1 MDFLLYIFL
10 EGLMRVMGLRVQSKR
25 SGAGRLGLRLDM
37 GISSLGLGEGKE
49 KEFGCE
55 FSLCRHEFSL
65 CKVEFS
71 LCRWL
76 LYIGARCTTLIRAP

>member
-37 GISSLGLGEGKE
+37 GISSLGLRRLSG
-49 KEFGCE
+49 EFGKYTYE
-55 FSLCRHEFSL
+55 FG
-65 CKVEFS
+65 K
-71 LCRWL
+71 CRWL
-76 LYIGARCTTLIRAP
+76 IYIGARCTTSIRAP

>member
-10 EGLMRVMGLRVQSKR
+10 EGLMRVMGLRVQDKR
-25 SGAGRLGLRLDM
+25 WGAGRCGLRLDM
-37 GISSLGLGEGKE
+37 GISSLGLGEGKRRLSVE
-49 KEFGCE
+49 
-55 FSLCRHEFSL
+55 CRHEFSL

>member
-10 EGLMRVMGLRVQSKR
+10 EGLMRVMGLRVHSKR

-55 FSLCRHEFSL
+55 FSLCR
-65 CKVEFS
+65 
-71 LCRWL
+71 WL

>member
-49 KEFGCE
+49 KRRKEFGECT
-55 FSLCRHEFSL
+55 
-65 CKVEFS
+65 
-71 LCRWL
+71 WL
-76 LYIGARCTTLIRAP
+76 IYIGARCTTSIRAP

>member
-37 GISSLGLGEGKE
+37 GISSLGLRRLSG
-49 KEFGCE
+49 EFGKYTYE
-55 FSLCRHEFSL
+55 LGK

-76 LYIGARCTTLIRAP
+76 IYIGARCTTSIRAP

>member
-37 GISSLGLGEGKE
+37 GISSLGLGEGKRRLSG
-49 KEFGCE
+49 EFGKYTYE
-55 FSLCRHEFSL
+55 FG
-65 CKVEFS
+65 K
-71 LCRWL
+71 CRWL
-76 LYIGARCTTLIRAP
+76 IYIGARCTTSIRAP

>member
-10 EGLMRVMGLRVQSKR
+10 EGLMRVMGLRVQDKR
-25 SGAGRLGLRLDM
+25 WGAGRLGLRLDM

-49 KEFGCE
+49 KEFSLCGYE
-55 FSLCRHEFSL
+55 FSQYT
-65 CKVEFS
+65 
-71 LCRWL
+71 WL